1 MNETSVS
8 TTETIT
14 SLWSC
19 QIVQLFFSSLS
30 LLFLSPSLHPF
41 LSSFLPSLLSAYY
54 LPNTMLVLGT
64 RYILMDRINMVPHLM
79 VLLLKRGRQKI
90 SR

>member
-1 MNETSVS
+1 MDETSVS

-30 LLFLSPSLHPF
+30 FLFFSPSLHLF
-41 LSSFLPSLLSAYY
+41 LSSFLPLLSAYF
-54 LPNTMLVLGT
+54 LPNIVLGI

-79 VLLLKRGRQKI
+79 VLLLKRGRQTI